1 MAFQYGQ
8 KCTEQIQSQ
17 AQKCLGETTKLDQIV
32 AQKPRFQC
40 LQISGTALVLLAIGV
55 VIVILCRHYLKDL
68 LEWLQNLPPWTGVL
82 LFIVMFT
89 IVSFPMTWGY
99 IVLNFAAGYLYGFAL
114 GLIVVVVSAAFG
126 VSTSFIG
133 CRRYFRNYVRSKL
146 ESDGL
151 KAIIRVVEGRRGF
164 KVILL
169 SRLTPIPFGLQNGLF
184 AVSTSVNITYVLI
197 LTFRVFYFL
206 KLSYRLYSNRHL

>member
-1 MAFQYGQ
+1 MVFKYGQ

-17 AQKCLGETTKLDQIV
+17 AEKCLGEATKFDQV
-32 AQKPRFQC
+32 LTKKPRPQC
-40 LQISGTALVLLAIGV
+40 LQVSGTALVLLTFGV

-68 LEWLQNLPPWTGVL
+68 LEWLQNLPPWAGVL

-99 IVLNFAAGYLYGFAL
+99 IVLNFAAGYLYGFWL
-114 GLIVVVVSAAFG
+114 GLIVVAVSAAFG
-126 VSTSFIG
+126 ISTAFVV
-133 CRRYFRNYVRSKL
+133 CRRYFRDFVRSKL
-146 ESDGL
+146 ESDSL

-164 KVILL
+164 KVISL

-184 AVSTSVNITYVLI
+184 SVSYIVICSSCAL
-197 LTFRVFYFL
+197 
-206 KLSYRLYSNRHL
+206 